1 MKQQVL
7 ENVNFLFWNG
17 DKNVTYNQKN
27 ISKKETET
35 LQFSSFLLFTF
46 LSSTQ
51 GKKNHQTTVLSSA
64 TVIIVQLGS

>member
-7 ENVNFLFWNG
+7 ENVIISEQKIY
-17 DKNVTYNQKN
+17 KNVTYNQKKN
-27 ISKKETET
+27 ISKKKTPEI

-51 GKKNHQTTVLSSA
+51 GKKNHRTTVLPSA
-64 TVIIVQLGS
+64 TVII